1 MRHHFASILLRFGLA
16 FVFLF
21 AAVSGFLAPQNWI
34 GYLPNF
40 ATAILPP
47 NVLLVILGLYEI
59 ILAIFLLFKKEVA
72 LPALLAALTLFG
84 ITIVN
89 LPQFDVVFRDVG
101 LAFAALALFFIGK
114 IRA

>member
-1 MRHHFASILLRFGLA
+1 MRHHFASILLRIGLA

-21 AAVSGFLAPQNWI
+21 AAISGFLAPQNWV
-34 GYLPNF
+34 GYLPGF
-40 ATAILPP
+40 ATSILPA
-47 NVLLVILGLYEI
+47 NVLLAILGLYEI
-59 ILAIFLLFKKEVA
+59 VLSIFLLFKKEVA
-72 LPALLAALTLFG
+72 LPALLAAFTLFG